1 MTTRSLPS
9 SYATGNQVP
18 TSLAIPECGTNDAL
32 DTLDLLAEA
41 GFECMDWQA
50 FLLEAWMGVLP
61 NGRWAAPIAGNETP
75 RQNGKTRCIQGRAAA
90 EMLFYDGTVI
100 YTAQLQK
107 TSTETF
113 EEMAQLMDSKPL
125 RKFLAPNGIRTAL
138 GREEIRLKS
147 GAKMKFLARTRN
159 GGNGQHGSLLVFD
172 EAQYLEPQA
181 QGSFL
186 AAISACRTRRGP
198 QTIYNGNAPEEGD
211 YALVFERIRGDALSG
226 NAKRTAWTEWSAGC
240 TRSVPETSD
249 REVWVRTN
257 PSWGILIQPDTVE
270 AEFESEEPVQFAHQ
284 RLGWFQERGG
294 ADLMFSKD
302 EWDAL
307 CIGEDDVA
315 DTWGKLAYGVRFTP
329 DGKAVALS
337 ICAVGEDG
345 AHVEFKREEPMSL
358 GIGWLVDWL
367 AEPGRLGSDR
377 EHRAMAAAVGIDG
390 KADAA
395 DLSQRL
401 YAAGVPRAAVMVAT
415 AGSAVAASG
424 MFLNAVRDKEVTHL
438 DDPEL
443 AASVL
448 GATRRPIGKD
458 GFGFG
463 GEFPE
468 RIDSCAL
475 ALWAARTTK
484 RNPSK
489 KGRAGC

>member
-1 MTTRSLPS
+1 M
-9 SYATGNQVP
+9 P
-18 TSLAIPECGTNDAL
+18 TSFVIPESASNDVL
-32 DTLDLLAEA
+32 DTLDLLSEA

-61 NGRWAAPIAGNETP
+61 NGRWAAPTVGNETS
-75 RQNGKTRCIQGRAAA
+75 RQQGKTRCIQGRAAA

-113 EEMAQLMDSKPL
+113 EEMAQLMDTRPL

-159 GGNGQHGSLLVFD
+159 GGNGQHGSLLIFD
-172 EAQYLEPQA
+172 EAQYLEPTS

-186 AAISACRTRRGP
+186 GAVSACRTRRGP

-226 NAKRTAWTEWSAGC
+226 NTKRTAWTEWGVGTSK
-240 TRSVPETSD
+240 RPPDTSD
-249 REVWVRTN
+249 RETWVRVN
-257 PSWGILIQPDTVE
+257 PSWGILLHPDTAE
-270 AEFESEEPVQFAHQ
+270 AEFESLDTVQFAHQ
-284 RLGWFQERGG
+284 RLGWFKERGG
-294 ADLMFSKD
+294 ADTLFSQE

-307 CIGEDDVA
+307 EVEDGPE
-315 DTWGKLAYGVRFTP
+315 TWQKLAYGVRFTP
-329 DGKAVALS
+329 DGKFAALS
-337 ICAVGEDG
+337 VCALTGEA
-345 AHVEFKREEPMSL
+345 AHVEFVREEQMSA

-367 AEPGRLGSDR
+367 AKPGRLVGDGDR
-377 EHRAMAAAVGIDG
+377 DAAAAAVGIDG
-390 KADAA
+390 KADAL
-395 DLSQRL
+395 DLAQRL
-401 YAAGVPRAAVMVAT
+401 VDAGVPRQAVMVASVGNAISA
-415 AGSAVAASG
+415 AGMA
-424 MFLNAVRDKEVTHL
+424 LNAIRDGALTHL
-438 DDPEL
+438 ADEDL

-448 GATRRPIGKD
+448 GATRRQIGKD

-463 GEFPE
+463 GEVPE
-468 RIDSCAL
+468 RLDSCAL
-475 ALWAARTTK
+475 AHWAARTT
-484 RNPSK
+484 RRDPRR